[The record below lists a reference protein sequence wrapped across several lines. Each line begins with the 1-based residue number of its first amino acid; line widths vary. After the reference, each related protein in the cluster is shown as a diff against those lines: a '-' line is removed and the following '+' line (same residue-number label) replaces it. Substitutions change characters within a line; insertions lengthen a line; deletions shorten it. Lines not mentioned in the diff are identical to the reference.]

1 MTKYGAPHLRPTD
14 IQGRNLLSFVLHSV
28 SEGTLD
34 PFSDVVECAGP
45 VLPAIRFRAR
55 HSLLVS
61 APWQNNQS
69 VFHLPKRYPSP
80 KGTEKGCSYK
90 NSFLY

>member
-45 VLPAIRFRAR
+45 VSRNQVQSKTQLAGLCSMAK
-55 HSLLVS
+55 
-61 APWQNNQS
+61 QS
-69 VFHLPKRYPSP
+69 VCFPSA
-80 KGTEKGCSYK
+80 
-90 NSFLY
+90 